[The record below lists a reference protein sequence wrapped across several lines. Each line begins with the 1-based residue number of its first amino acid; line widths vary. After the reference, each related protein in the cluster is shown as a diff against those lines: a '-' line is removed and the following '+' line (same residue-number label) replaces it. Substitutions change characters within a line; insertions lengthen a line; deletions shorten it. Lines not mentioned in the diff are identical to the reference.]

1 MPALFWA
8 CVGLAALAAGRRGRQ
23 GLRARLGAGRSEWD
37 SCACRR
43 SCRCSPGHA
52 CPIWFRNGYL
62 LCLALCRHHPSS
74 FLSSNVLSAPPPD
87 APRGRHRHHAGHARP
102 QAYPPPTHAAVG
114 RWRRRIGGCAHGS
127 ARGDR
132 PGTDAAC
139 RVRPSR
145 LGLRLGAW
153 EAYLLLRAVV
163 CSIFNCA
170 CRVRALCFFWG
181 GGQGG
186 DGDGIARRRRR
197 GWWASFFLLIDS
209 ADCVTL
215 SCWPPQ

>member
-1 MPALFWA
+1 MLRWRLGGAGGRVCVRDWAPGALNGIPVPAGGRVAAARVMPAPSGFA
-8 CVGLAALAAGRRGRQ
+8 M
-23 GLRARLGAGRSEWD
+23 D
-37 SCACRR
+37 
-43 SCRCSPGHA
+43 
-52 CPIWFRNGYL
+52 L